1 MLAAFLAA
9 FVVIAVATPAAL
21 AQNGGSGNE
30 GGDPALDGGGT
41 DATPDKGNGYEAT
54 LALAIEDLQNYWA
67 DEFPAIYG
75 AKYERIPDDRIIAA
89 RPGVE
94 LPKCQ
99 GQTLTYQDAEDNAF
113 YCYKSNFVAYDD
125 VRLFPQIFRDFGVL
139 AVPLVLAH
147 EWGHAIQ
154 DRAGTDGEQ
163 TIFEELQAD
172 CFAGSWVK
180 RVADG
185 DARGIRLKGGSLD
198 RALAAMLQFRD
209 PTGSSKED
217 ASAHGSGFDRV
228 NAFQQGYDD
237 GAEQC
242 ATYFDTNPDVF
253 EIPFTDEQDAAGGG
267 NAPAKDVIPASVE
280 MLNSF
285 YSQVEPLY
293 REQSV
298 DDVHS
303 FDSSASEDELP
314 ACGGSTPSRNDIKNS
329 VFYCTDDG
337 YFAFEGDYLQH
348 VYDDIGDF
356 GVTTL
361 LADPFATY
369 VQTLQGFPGVAK
381 NADNA
386 RLGADCYTGGFAQAL
401 FDELLS
407 SETVGGTVA
416 FSPGDLDETVE
427 AFIDSSA
434 ARGVRKDLDVTFARL
449 RAFRDGFFFG
459 YGVCRANY
467 ANAVSSLDQ
476 PSE

>member
-1 MLAAFLAA
+1 
-9 FVVIAVATPAAL
+9 
-21 AQNGGSGNE
+21 
-30 GGDPALDGGGT
+30 
-41 DATPDKGNGYEAT
+41 
-54 LALAIEDLQNYWA
+54 
-67 DEFPAIYG
+67 
-75 AKYERIPDDRIIAA
+75 
-89 RPGVE
+89 
-94 LPKCQ
+94 
-99 GQTLTYQDAEDNAF
+99 
-113 YCYKSNFVAYDD
+113 
-125 VRLFPQIFRDFGVL
+125 
-139 AVPLVLAH
+139 
-147 EWGHAIQ
+147 
-154 DRAGTDGEQ
+154 
-163 TIFEELQAD
+163 
-172 CFAGSWVK
+172 
-180 RVADG
+180 
-185 DARGIRLKGGSLD
+185 
-198 RALAAMLQFRD
+198 
-209 PTGSSKED
+209 
-217 ASAHGSGFDRV
+217 
-228 NAFQQGYDD
+228 
-237 GAEQC
+237 
-242 ATYFDTNPDVF
+242 TNPDVF

-293 REQSV
+293 PEQSV

-329 VFYCTDDG
+329 VFYCPDDG

-434 ARGVRKDLDVTFARL
+434 AQGVRKDLDVTFARL

-467 ANAVSSLDQ
+467 ANANSSLDQ